1 MSEIKTHMGAE
12 IDKELN
18 DLLVTTESLGYQK
31 GCYAT
36 IQRVCVLM
44 DGLITTL
51 EESHE
56 NEAAAGLR
64 VALKAIGGIYVVKPD
79 AN

>member
-1 MSEIKTHMGAE
+1 MSEIKTSMGAE
-12 IDKELN
+12 VDTALN

-31 GCYAT
+31 GCHAT
-36 IQRVCVLM
+36 IQRVCTLM

-79 AN
+79 TH

>member
-1 MSEIKTHMGAE
+1 MSEIKTHLGTD
-12 IDKELN
+12 IDKSLN
-18 DLLVTTESLGYQK
+18 DLLVTTETLGFEK
-31 GCYAT
+31 GKLHT
-36 IQRVCVLM
+36 INRVCVLL
-44 DGLITTL
+44 DNLITTL

-79 AN
+79 TD